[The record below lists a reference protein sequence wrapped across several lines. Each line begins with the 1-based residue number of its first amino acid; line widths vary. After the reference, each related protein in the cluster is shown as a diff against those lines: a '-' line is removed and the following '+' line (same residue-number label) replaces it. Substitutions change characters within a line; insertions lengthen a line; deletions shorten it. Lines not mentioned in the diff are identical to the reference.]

1 MFERLLTLINE
12 EQFNK
17 IQNTNIL
24 LVGIGG
30 VGGYTLES
38 LVRSGFKN
46 ISIVDG
52 DLIVES
58 NLNRQIIAKND
69 NLGMPKVLEAK
80 KRALSINKDVNIK
93 EINTFLTLDNFNE
106 FINVK
111 YDYIIDACDDIKIK
125 IELIKYAKNNNIKII
140 TCLGTGK
147 KLDPTKLEIT
157 TLNKTFNDPLAK
169 KLRYELRKNNLDL
182 NIPVVFSKEE
192 SIKTN
197 DVVGSAIFVPASAGI
212 LLANYVFMDII
223 NNLLKREH

>member
-17 IQNTNIL
+17 IKNSKIL
-24 LVGIGG
+24 LVGVGG
-30 VGGYTLES
+30 VGGYTLEC

-52 DLIVES
+52 DLINQS

-69 NLGMPKVLEAK
+69 NLGLSKVIEAK
-80 KRALSINKDVNIK
+80 NRALSINKDINIK
-93 EINTFLTLDNFNE
+93 TINTYLTLDNFNE
-106 FINVK
+106 YINEQF
-111 YDYIIDACDDIKIK
+111 DYIIDACDDIKIK

-147 KLDPTKLEIT
+147 KVDSTKLEIT

-169 KLRYELRKNNLDL
+169 KLRYELRKENVEL

-192 SIKTN
+192 AIKTEGTI
-197 DVVGSAIFVPASAGI
+197 GSAIFVPAAAGI

-223 NNLLKREH
+223 K